1 MAEVRTYRRREDKYG
16 YLTLGYYQYI
26 KSLDL
31 YAKNIR
37 EFEMFRH
44 CFGLDTIYREN
55 SQKYNMLHY
64 FDLKEKSLEIKFLDK
79 ESGRE
84 VMSDTYSLSPTT
96 YLIMRETINYDADLK
111 TTTLVNPATKYEH
124 VTMYS
129 ADRVSDK
136 SSLVKIFRNKTD
148 FLTNFNCV
156 YTISDSR
163 DFGRYYQIESDI
175 SKQLLK
181 YNNTTFPL
189 IDINTNKLIAGEL
202 PREDFKSNK
211 DIEKSGR
218 TASRE
223 LPKYIVANE
232 GMGE

>member
-136 SSLVKIFRNKTD
+136 SSLVKVFRNKTD
-148 FLTNFNCV
+148 FLTNYDCV

-189 IDINTNKLIAGEL
+189 IDINTNKLITGEL

>member
-1 MAEVRTYRRREDKYG
+1 MAEVKTYRRREDKYG

-26 KSLDL
+26 KSLNL
-31 YAKNIR
+31 YANNIR

-44 CFGLDTIYREN
+44 CFSLDNIYMEN

-79 ESGRE
+79 ETGRE
-84 VMSDTYSLSPTT
+84 VMADTYSLSTTT
-96 YLIMRETINYDADLK
+96 YLIVRETINYDADLK
-111 TTTLVNPATKYEH
+111 TTTMVNPANKYEH

-129 ADRVSDK
+129 ADRVSDG

-163 DFGRYYQIESDI
+163 NFDRYYQIESDI

-189 IDINTNKLIAGEL
+189 IDVNSNKLTNGEL
-202 PREDFKSNK
+202 PREDFKSNR
-211 DIEKSGR
+211 DIERSARSISKNATS
-218 TASRE
+218 
-223 LPKYIVANE
+223 YIIAR
-232 GMGE
+232 GMEE